1 MKHDRAP
8 SAEQVRA
15 AIIEALVAVSG
26 DLPASAREALAVAV
40 RASDLKENEISRV
53 ALWRQLDGVEQ
64 QSSADVLAIRLVI
77 CALHP
82 QSLVADTQ
90 TSIEY
95 FVDTYRA
102 AGFPEGA
109 LAGVAAL
116 EARYH
121 EA

>member
-15 AIIEALVAVSG
+15 AIIETLVAVSG

-40 RASDLKENEISRV
+40 RTSDLKENEISRV
-53 ALWRQLDGVEQ
+53 ALWRQIDGVEQ
-64 QSSADVLAIRLVI
+64 QSSVDVLAIRLVI

-102 AGFPEGA
+102 AGLPEIA